1 MNIQRSADPLTKY
14 YEAMLLIWA
23 LLEASEIT
31 RLNTNVEEDNTPAV
45 AECGSKK
52 GRVLSLL

>member
-1 MNIQRSADPLTKY
+1 
-14 YEAMLLIWA
+14 MLLIWA

-52 GRVLSLL
+52 GHKASIYADNLRDVMVCQ